1 MKRFLK
7 GLWKFLV
14 GVKDALALIVLLL
27 FFGLIFAGLSSGR
40 DKIPSGG
47 AALLLDLHGS
57 LAEQPADVSATDLIS
72 GGGGSDIDQYRL
84 RDVIRAVNAAAD
96 DDRVK
101 AVVLDLDG
109 FTGGGQAAISQVG
122 DALDGVRAKG
132 KPVLAFA
139 VAYDDASYLL
149 ASHASEVWMDP
160 MGSVLTAGPGGS
172 QLYYKGLLDKLGVT
186 AHIYRVGKYKS
197 YVEPYTRTEASP
209 EAKEEDKA
217 LIDALWGRWQGE
229 VAKARPKARFADYL
243 AQMTSGQL
251 PNTTL
256 ADNAVAHGLIDHLG
270 DRIAFGQRVAKIVGT
285 PDKAAPGAYKKI
297 ELADWVQ
304 ANPVDTSGAAIGVLT
319 VAGDIVDGKAPSGTA
334 GGTSLAD
341 ALGKAVAKGDLK
353 ALVVRVDSPGG
364 SVTASDRIRSAI
376 LAAKAKGLP
385 VVISMGNVAA
395 SGGYWV
401 STAGDMIFADPDT
414 ITGSIGVFGIIPT
427 FEGSLS
433 KIGLSADGVGATP
446 LSGQPDVLRGTTPV
460 VDNLIQ
466 AGINQTYAH
475 FTGIVAQARH
485 MPVEKVDEIAQG
497 RVWDGVT
504 AKQIGLVDRFG
515 DLDDAID
522 EAARR
527 AKLDPDK
534 VHPVF
539 IEREASAFVRFIR
552 MLTGNSSS
560 STDDGTAAVDPFG
573 ALSQKPDLTLARALG
588 DARHILTGPA
598 VQARCLAC
606 GGEPPS
612 PADIRAARAMMA
624 KAAL

>member
-7 GLWKFLV
+7 GLWTFLV
-14 GVKDALALIVLLL
+14 GVKDALALVVLLI
-27 FFGLIFAGLSSGR
+27 FFGLIFAGLSGG
-40 DKIPSGG
+40 KAKMPSGG
-47 AALLLDLHGS
+47 GALLVDLHGS
-57 LAEQPADVSATDLIS
+57 LAEQPADVSATDIIS
-72 GGGGSDIDQYRL
+72 GGGGSDSDQYRL
-84 RDVIRAVNAAAD
+84 RDVLRAIEDATD

-122 DALDGVRAKG
+122 AALDDVRAKG

-139 VAYDDASYLL
+139 IGYDDASYLL

-160 MGSVLTAGPGGS
+160 LGAVLTAGPGGS

-217 LIDALWGRWQGE
+217 LIDALWGNWQAELG
-229 VAKARPKARFADYL
+229 KARPKAHFANYL

-251 PNTTL
+251 PNSTL
-256 ADNAVAHGLIDHLG
+256 ADMAASFGLIDHLG
-270 DRIAFGQRVAKIVGT
+270 DRIAFGRRVAQIVGT

-297 ELADWVQ
+297 ELADWLQ
-304 ANPVDTSGAAIGVLT
+304 ANPAGTSGPAIGVLT

-334 GGTSLAD
+334 GGTSIAD

-385 VVISMGNVAA
+385 VVVSMGTVAA

-401 STAGDMIFADPDT
+401 STAGDVIYADPDT

-433 KIGLSADGVGATP
+433 KVGLSADGVGATP

-460 VDNLIQ
+460 VDALIQ
-466 AGINQTYAH
+466 GGINQTYAH
-475 FTGIVAQARH
+475 FTGLVAQARR
-485 MPVEKVDEIAQG
+485 MPVAKVEEIAQG
-497 RVWDGVT
+497 RVWDGVS
-504 AKQIGLVDRFG
+504 ARKLGLVDRFG
-515 DLDDAID
+515 GLDDAID

-527 AKLDPDK
+527 ARLDPDK
-534 VHPVF
+534 VHPVY
-539 IEREASAFVRFIR
+539 IERESSAFVRFLR

-560 STDDGTAAVDPFG
+560 SDDGTAAVDPFG
-573 ALSQKPDLTLARALG
+573 ALKEKPDLVLARALG
-588 DARHILTGPA
+588 DARRILSGPA

-606 GGEPPS
+606 GNEPPS
-612 PADIRAARAMMA
+612 PADLRAARAMMA

>member
-7 GLWKFLV
+7 GLWTFLV
-14 GVKDALALIVLLL
+14 GVKDALALLVLLI
-27 FFGLIFAGLSSGR
+27 FFGLIFAGLSGG
-40 DKIPSGG
+40 KAKMPSGG
-47 AALLLDLHGS
+47 GALLVDLHGS
-57 LAEQPADVSATDLIS
+57 LAEQPADVSATDIIS
-72 GGGGSDIDQYRL
+72 GGGGSDSDQYRL
-84 RDVIRAVNAAAD
+84 RDVLRAIEDATD

-122 DALDGVRAKG
+122 AALDDVRAKG

-139 VAYDDASYLL
+139 IGYDDASYLL

-160 MGSVLTAGPGGS
+160 LGAVLTAGPGGS

-217 LIDALWGRWQGE
+217 LIDALWGNWQAE
-229 VAKARPKARFADYL
+229 VGKARPKAHFANYL
-243 AQMTSGQL
+243 AQMTSGQF
-251 PNTTL
+251 PNSTL
-256 ADNAVAHGLIDHLG
+256 ADMAASFGLIDHLG
-270 DRIAFGQRVAKIVGT
+270 DRIAFGRRVAQIVGT

-297 ELADWVQ
+297 DLADWVQ
-304 ANPVDTSGAAIGVLT
+304 ANPVSTSGPAIGVLT

-334 GGTSLAD
+334 GGTSIAD

-385 VVISMGNVAA
+385 VVVSMGTVAA

-401 STAGDMIFADPDT
+401 STAGDVIYADPDT

-433 KIGLSADGVGATP
+433 KVGLSADGVGATP

-460 VDNLIQ
+460 VDALIQ
-466 AGINQTYAH
+466 GGINQTYAH
-475 FTGIVAQARH
+475 FTGLVAQARR
-485 MPVEKVDEIAQG
+485 MPVAKVEEIAQG
-497 RVWDGVT
+497 RVWDGVS
-504 AKQIGLVDRFG
+504 ARKLGLVDRFG
-515 DLDDAID
+515 GLDDAID

-527 AKLDPDK
+527 ARLDPDK
-534 VHPVF
+534 VHPVY
-539 IEREASAFVRFIR
+539 IERESSAFVRFLR

-560 STDDGTAAVDPFG
+560 SSDDATAAVDPFG
-573 ALSQKPDLTLARALG
+573 ALKEKPDLVLARALG
-588 DARHILTGPA
+588 DARRILSGPA

-606 GGEPPS
+606 GNEPPS
-612 PADIRAARAMMA
+612 PADLRAARAMMA

>member
-1 MKRFLK
+1 MK

-27 FFGLIFAGLSSGR
+27 FFGLIFAGLSSGGS
-40 DKIPSGG
+40 KIPAGGG
-47 AALLLDLHGS
+47 ALLVDLHGS
-57 LAEQPADVSATDLIS
+57 LAEQPTDVSATDLIS
-72 GGGGSDIDQYRL
+72 GGGGSDSDQYRL
-84 RDVIRAVNAAAD
+84 RDVIRAVEAAAD
-96 DDRVK
+96 DDKVK

-109 FTGGGQAAISQVG
+109 FTGGGQAAIGQVG
-122 DALDGVRAKG
+122 AALDDVRAKG

-139 VAYDDASYLL
+139 IAYDDSSYLL

-160 MGSVLTAGPGGS
+160 LGSVLTAGPGGS

-217 LIDALWGRWQGE
+217 LIDALWGNWQAE
-229 VAKARPKARFADYL
+229 VGKARPKAHFANYL
-243 AQMTSGQL
+243 AQMTSGQT
-251 PNTTL
+251 PNGTM
-256 ADNAVAHGLIDHLG
+256 ADMAATFGLVDHLG

-285 PDKAAPGAYKKI
+285 PDKAAPGAYKTI
-297 ELADWVQ
+297 ALADWVQ
-304 ANPVDTSGAAIGVLT
+304 ANPADTSGAAIGVLT

-334 GGTSLAD
+334 GGTSIAD

-385 VVISMGNVAA
+385 VVVSMGNVAA

-401 STAGDMIFADPDT
+401 STAGDVIYADPDT

-433 KIGLSADGVGATP
+433 KVGLSADGVGATP

-460 VDNLIQ
+460 VDNLLQ
-466 AGINQTYAH
+466 EGVNQLYAR

-485 MPVEKVDEIAQG
+485 MPVAKVEEIAQG
-497 RVWDGVT
+497 RVWD
-504 AKQIGLVDRFG
+504 AASARKIGLVDRFG

-522 EAARR
+522 EAAKR

-534 VHPVF
+534 VHPVY
-539 IEREASAFVRFIR
+539 IERESSAFVRFIR
-552 MLTGNSSS
+552 MLTGNNSS
-560 STDDGTAAVDPFG
+560 DDSAAVTDPYG
-573 ALSQKPDLTLARALG
+573 VLARKPDLALARALG
-588 DARHILTGPA
+588 DARRILSGPA
-598 VQARCLAC
+598 VQARCMAC
-606 GGEPPS
+606 GDQPPS

>member
-1 MKRFLK
+1 VKRFLK

-14 GVKDALALIVLLL
+14 GVKDALVLLVLLL
-27 FFGLIFAGLSSGR
+27 FFGAIFAGLSGGK

-47 AALLLDLHGS
+47 AALVLDLNGS

-72 GGGGSDIDQYRL
+72 GGGGSDINQYRL
-84 RDVIRAVNAAAD
+84 RDVIRAVEAAAD

-109 FTGGGQAAISQVG
+109 FAGGGQAAIGQVG
-122 DALDGVRAKG
+122 AALDDVRAKG

-139 VAYDDASYLL
+139 IAYDDASYLL

-217 LIDALWGRWQGE
+217 LIDALWGRWQSE
-229 VAKARPKARFADYL
+229 VAKARPKAHFADYL
-243 AQMTSGQL
+243 AQITSGQL

-256 ADNAVAHGLIDHLG
+256 AQNAAAHGLVDQLG

-285 PDKAAPGAYKKI
+285 PDKAAPGAYKAI
-297 ELADWVQ
+297 QLADWVQ

-376 LAAKAKGLP
+376 FAAKAKGLP

-401 STAGDMIFADPDT
+401 STAGDVIFADPDT

-433 KIGLSADGVGATP
+433 KVGLSADGVGATP

-475 FTGIVAQARH
+475 FTGIVAEARH
-485 MPVEKVDEIAQG
+485 MPVAKIDEIAQG

-534 VHPVF
+534 VHPVY
-539 IEREASAFVRFIR
+539 IERETSAFVRFIR
-552 MLTGNSSS
+552 MLTGSSS
-560 STDDGTAAVDPFG
+560 SSDDATAAIGPFA
-573 ALSQKPDLTLARALG
+573 ALTQKPDLTLARALG
-588 DARHILTGPA
+588 DARRILTGPA

-606 GGEPPS
+606 GDEPPS
-612 PADIRAARAMMA
+612 PADVRAARAMMA

>member
-1 MKRFLK
+1 VKRFLK

-14 GVKDALALIVLLL
+14 GVKDALALLVLLL
-27 FFGLIFAGLSSGR
+27 FFGLIFAGLAGGKT
-40 DKIPSGG
+40 KIPAGG
-47 AALLLDLHGS
+47 GALLLDLHGS

-72 GGGGSDIDQYRL
+72 GGGGSDIQQYRL
-84 RDVIRAVNAAAD
+84 RDVIRAVNAAAE

-122 DALDGVRAKG
+122 AALDGVRAKG

-139 VAYDDASYLL
+139 IAYDDASYLL
-149 ASHASEVWMDP
+149 AAHASEVWMDP
-160 MGSVLTAGPGGS
+160 LGTVLTAGPGGS

-229 VAKARPKARFADYL
+229 VAKARPKAHFADYL
-243 AQMTSGQL
+243 ARLTSGQIS
-251 PNTTL
+251 NTTL
-256 ADNAVAHGLIDHLG
+256 AQNAEAMGLVDQLG
-270 DRIAFGQRVAKIVGT
+270 DRIAFGQRVAKLVGT
-285 PDKAAPGAYKKI
+285 PGKAAPGAYKKI

-304 ANPVDTSGAAIGVLT
+304 ANPVATSGDAIGVLT

-334 GGTSLAD
+334 GGTSIAD

-385 VVISMGNVAA
+385 VVVSMGTVAA

-401 STAGDMIFADPDT
+401 STAGDVIYADPNT

-433 KIGLSADGVGATP
+433 KVGLSADGVGATP

-460 VDNLIQ
+460 VDALLQ
-466 AGINQTYAH
+466 AGVNQIYGR
-475 FTGIVAQARH
+475 FTGIVAAARH
-485 MPVEKVDEIAQG
+485 MPVTRIEEIAQG
-497 RVWDGVT
+497 RVWDGAT
-504 AKQIGLVDRFG
+504 AQKIGLVDRFG
-515 DLDDAID
+515 TLDDAID

-534 VHPVF
+534 VHPVY
-539 IEREASAFVRFIR
+539 IERESSAFVRFLR

-560 STDDGTAAVDPFG
+560 DDGVAATDPFG
-573 ALSQKPDLTLARALG
+573 ALTRKPDLVLARALG
-588 DARHILTGPA
+588 DARRILSGPA
-598 VQARCLAC
+598 IQARCLAC
-606 GGEPPS
+606 GDEAPT
-612 PADIRAARAMMA
+612 PADLRAARTMMA
-624 KAAL
+624 KTAL

>member
-1 MKRFLK
+1 VKRFLK
-7 GLWKFLV
+7 GLWTFLV
-14 GVKDALALIVLLL
+14 GVKDALALLVLLI
-27 FFGLIFAGLSSGR
+27 FFGLIFAGLSGG
-40 DKIPSGG
+40 KAKMPSGG
-47 AALLLDLHGS
+47 GALLVDLHGS
-57 LAEQPADVSATDLIS
+57 LAEQPADVSATDIIS
-72 GGGGSDIDQYRL
+72 GGGGSDSDQYRL
-84 RDVIRAVNAAAD
+84 RDVLRAIEDATD

-122 DALDGVRAKG
+122 AALDDVRAKG

-139 VAYDDASYLL
+139 IGYDDASYLL

-160 MGSVLTAGPGGS
+160 LGAVLTAGPGGS

-217 LIDALWGRWQGE
+217 LIDALWGNWQAELG
-229 VAKARPKARFADYL
+229 KARPKAHFANYL

-251 PNTTL
+251 PNSTL
-256 ADNAVAHGLIDHLG
+256 ADMAASFGLIDHLG
-270 DRIAFGQRVAKIVGT
+270 DRIAFGRRVAQIVGT

-297 ELADWVQ
+297 ELADWLQ
-304 ANPVDTSGAAIGVLT
+304 ANPAGTSGPAIGVLT

-334 GGTSLAD
+334 GGTSIAD

-385 VVISMGNVAA
+385 VVVSMGTVAA

-401 STAGDMIFADPDT
+401 STAGDVIYADPDT

-433 KIGLSADGVGATP
+433 KVGLSADGVGATP

-460 VDNLIQ
+460 VDALIQ
-466 AGINQTYAH
+466 GGINQTYAH
-475 FTGIVAQARH
+475 FTGLVAQARR
-485 MPVEKVDEIAQG
+485 MPVAKVEEIAQG
-497 RVWDGVT
+497 RVWDGVS
-504 AKQIGLVDRFG
+504 ARKLGLVDRFG
-515 DLDDAID
+515 GLDDAID

-527 AKLDPDK
+527 ARLDPDK
-534 VHPVF
+534 VHPVY
-539 IEREASAFVRFIR
+539 IERESSAFVRFLR

-560 STDDGTAAVDPFG
+560 SDDGTAAVDPFG
-573 ALSQKPDLTLARALG
+573 ALKEKPDLVLARALG
-588 DARHILTGPA
+588 DARRILSGPA

-606 GGEPPS
+606 GNEPPS
-612 PADIRAARAMMA
+612 PADLRAARAMMA

>member
-14 GVKDALALIVLLL
+14 GVKDALALIVLLI
-27 FFGLIFAGLSSGR
+27 FFGLIFAGLSGGNA
-40 DKIPSGG
+40 KIPAGG
-47 AALLLDLHGS
+47 GALLLDLHGS
-57 LAEQPADVSATDLIS
+57 LTEQPADVSATDIIS
-72 GGGGSDIDQYRL
+72 GGGGSDLDQYRL
-84 RDVIRAVNAAAD
+84 RDVVRAVETAAD
-96 DDRVK
+96 DDKVK

-122 DALDGVRAKG
+122 AALDDVRAKG

-139 VAYDDASYLL
+139 IAYDDASYLL

-160 MGSVLTAGPGGS
+160 LGSVLTPGPGGS

-217 LIDALWGRWQGE
+217 LIDTLWGNWQAE
-229 VAKARPKARFADYL
+229 VAKARPKAHFANYM

-251 PNTTL
+251 PNSTL
-256 ADNAVAHGLIDHLG
+256 AEMGASFGLVDHIG
-270 DRIAFGQRVAKIVGT
+270 DRIAFGKRVAQIVGT
-285 PDKAAPGAYKKI
+285 PDKAAPGTYKKI
-297 ELADWVQ
+297 DLADWVQ
-304 ANPVDTSGAAIGVLT
+304 ANPVSTSGPAIGVLT

-334 GGTSLAD
+334 GGTSIAD

-364 SVTASDRIRSAI
+364 SVTGSDRIRSAI

-385 VVISMGNVAA
+385 VVVSMGTVAA

-401 STAGDMIFADPDT
+401 STAGDVIYANPDT

-427 FEGSLS
+427 FEGSLA
-433 KIGLSADGVGATP
+433 KVGLSADGVGATP

-485 MPVEKVDEIAQG
+485 MPVDRVNDIAQG
-497 RVWDGVT
+497 RVWDGAT
-504 AKQIGLVDRFG
+504 ARKIGLVDRFG
-515 DLDDAID
+515 DIDDAID

-527 AKLDPDK
+527 AKLDPEK
-534 VHPVF
+534 VHPVY
-539 IEREASAFVRFIR
+539 IERETSAFVRFLR
-552 MLTGNSSS
+552 MLTGNNSSS
-560 STDDGTAAVDPFG
+560 DDGTESVDPFG
-573 ALSQKPDLTLARALG
+573 ALKEKPDLALARALG
-588 DARHILTGPA
+588 DARRILSGPA
-598 VQARCLAC
+598 IQARCLEC

-612 PADIRAARAMMA
+612 PADIRAARTMMA

>member
-14 GVKDALALIVLLL
+14 GVKDALALLVLLL
-27 FFGLIFAGLSSGR
+27 FFGLIFAGLSGGK

-209 EAKEEDKA
+209 EAKEENKA

-243 AQMTSGQL
+243 AQITSGQL

-256 ADNAVAHGLIDHLG
+256 AQNAAAYGLVDQLG

-285 PDKAAPGAYKKI
+285 PDKAAPGTYKAI
-297 ELADWVQ
+297 QLADWVQ

-401 STAGDMIFADPDT
+401 STAGDVIFADPDT

-433 KIGLSADGVGATP
+433 KVGLSADGVGATP

-466 AGINQTYAH
+466 AGINQTYAR
-475 FTGIVAQARH
+475 FTGIVAQARR

-504 AKQIGLVDRFG
+504 AKKIGLVDRFG

-534 VHPVF
+534 VHPVY

-552 MLTGNSSS
+552 MLTGSSS
-560 STDDGTAAVDPFG
+560 SSDDGTAAVDPFG
-573 ALSQKPDLTLARALG
+573 ALTRKPDLTLARALG
-588 DARHILTGPA
+588 DARRVLTGPA
-598 VQARCLAC
+598 VQVRCLSC

-612 PADIRAARAMMA
+612 PADVRAARAMMA